1 MLRCF
6 ILTSVF
12 TKQEKR
18 ECQYPLQLA
27 PTEHRTSLTPPLYQR
42 LPQHIQMLL
51 AIQRQHQTHC
61 YQALAPFVASSKR
74 QRQGTGPCFTPKKT
88 HATRLCSGH
97 RFLAICLAVS
107 SIRPSCRGVLSSTR
121 RFLFPNIQKG

>member
-1 MLRCF
+1 MLGFYSHKCF
-6 ILTSVF
+6 HKTREARMAISLTA
-12 TKQEKR
+12 
-18 ECQYPLQLA
+18 CPN
-27 PTEHRTSLTPPLYQR
+27 RTSYIPHKHPLYQR

-61 YQALAPFVASSKR
+61 YQVLAPFIASSKR

-88 HATRLCSGH
+88 HATRPSSGH

-107 SIRPSCRGVLSSTR
+107 SIRPFCRGVLSSTR